1 MIGYLYKVYR
11 NITKV
16 RIVPNLNH
24 NPNPMCVPK
33 KCVYLSIISILNI
46 SSTVLS
52 IKYIHVPGIHINIY
66 TYVVTYS

>member
-1 MIGYLYKVYR
+1 MAMRKCRNPKSRKGEFLMIGYLYKVYR

-46 SSTVLS
+46 RA
-52 IKYIHVPGIHINIY
+52 Y
-66 TYVVTYS
+66 